1 MAEKVQRLLF
11 IWFSLTLVNIF
22 FIFCKHLVGH
32 GCMATVGSYRWFALP
47 KSRCIIGHLEGPE
60 CVVSFFQSTQLQLLC
75 KTSSGPR
82 GELCFSSSAV
92 RQGLLC
98 FSAHG
103 EHCWALGPGHCLCHG
118 AVGGGLWALSIQPL
132 NHCHCS
138 QRQGCGVFLLLVHL
152 HKGRIL
158 NWKFSDFWP
167 DSCDPHLER
176 SSYINN
182 KLFFQLF
189 FKFTFSYFLWLPWA
203 HDLHLPYCMQRD
215 SLQCFLYLTSLSTKA
230 GSHSVITF
238 RVFFSSFWKKPIWGS
253 FKINGKVWSIEML
266 WTEAIRW

>member
-1 MAEKVQRLLF
+1 MLSHFFRAPSSSRCVKPAVDPEVSSALVPQQWGKGSSASLPMGSTAEPWDQGTASAMGL
-11 IWFSLTLVNIF
+11 WE
-22 FIFCKHLVGH
+22 
-32 GCMATVGSYRWFALP
+32 VGSGHSASSPWTIATAL
-47 KSRCIIGHLEGPE
+47 KGR
-60 CVVSFFQSTQLQLLC
+60 VVGF
-75 KTSSGPR
+75 
-82 GELCFSSSAV
+82 
-92 RQGLLC
+92 
-98 FSAHG
+98 
-103 EHCWALGPGHCLCHG
+103 
-118 AVGGGLWALSIQPL
+118 
-132 NHCHCS
+132 
-138 QRQGCGVFLLLVHL
+138 FLLLVHL

-238 RVFFSSFWKKPIWGS
+238 RVFFSSFWKKTTIWGN
-253 FKINGKVWSIEML
+253 FKINGKIWSIEML